1 MLKAKDAKKGELIGS
16 KIEVI
21 NADNKALVGIKGK
34 IIDETKNM
42 LILDNGKK
50 LIKTQVTIKIEGIIL
65 NGKKLAS
72 RPEDRI
78 KK

>member
-1 MLKAKDAKKGELIGS
+1 MLKAKDAKKQEIIGS

-21 NADNKALVGIKGK
+21 SADNKNLVGVKGK

-50 LIKTQVTIKIEGIIL
+50 LIKSQITIKIKGIIL
-65 NGKKLAS
+65 DGKKLAL

>member
-1 MLKAKDAKKGELIGS
+1 MFKVKNAKKDELIGS

-21 NADNKALVGIKGK
+21 DADNKALIGIKGK

-42 LILDNGKK
+42 LILDTGKK
-50 LIKTQVTIKIEGIIL
+50 LIKTQIKIKINEIIL
-65 NGKKLAS
+65 NGKQLAS

>member
-1 MLKAKDAKKGELIGS
+1 MFKSKNAKKEELIGS
-16 KIEVI
+16 KIEVV
-21 NADNKALVGIKGK
+21 NADNKSLIGIKGK

-42 LILDNGKK
+42 LILDTGKK
-50 LIKTQVTIKIEGIIL
+50 LIKTQVKIKINEITID
-65 NGKKLAS
+65 GKQLAS